1 MQLPIKIELNFDEE
15 FINLLKELKPKRGGI
30 YAKVYKELLNDII
43 ATYYHL
49 RKGMEAKPI
58 VRESSRYLMPYDEM
72 LKRDIEILKL
82 VGDGEERCECCDN
95 YDDKNHICKESN
107 STATPYHLCDFQYHS
122 QRVRNIV
129 CSVDAKY
136 QKLIGDE
143 DKIEGDKNGRI
154 L

>member
-30 YAKVYKELLNDII
+30 YAKAYKELLNDII
-43 ATYYHL
+43 ETYHHT

-58 VRESSRYLMPYDEM
+58 ARESSRYLMPYDEM
-72 LKRDIEILKL
+72 LKRDAEILKL
-82 VGDGEERCECCDN
+82 VGDGEKRCECCN
-95 YDDKNHICKESN
+95 KYDDENHICKVSN
-107 STATPYHLCDFQYHS
+107 STATPYRLCDFIEHS

-136 QKLIGDE
+136 QKT
-143 DKIEGDKNGRI
+143 IEKE
-154 L
+154 